1 MLFRDFFCN
10 KWLMTIC
17 ALFFGTQW
25 LEVLERTSFIK
36 APLKQYLPCLPE
48 CLFNQQLFLLFLRT
62 SSGSAQFSKFR
73 LSEGTALYWQ
83 FKSSSNFT
91 RNKSL
96 ELVLQHNAEALSTL
110 LLDFLILLCS
120 FIYRES
126 SELVDRRYYSR
137 NTFKK
142 FYCKCFK
149 CCF

>member
-1 MLFRDFFCN
+1 
-10 KWLMTIC
+10 MTIC

-96 ELVLQHNAEALSTL
+96 ELVLQHNTRTFSTL

-120 FIYRES
+120 FIYRQS
-126 SELVDRRYYSR
+126 LGLVERRCNSQ
-137 NTFKK
+137 NTFEK
-142 FYCKCFK
+142 FFCKCFK
-149 CCF
+149 CLFIAMTS